1 VRNHPVFYEKS
12 QVSHWICENLRK
24 AFAFLVISHEILT
37 RIFLRLRLGGGW
49 LGGGWIPAWNICA
62 AARVCPTAGG
72 AKVCQTPPEPAG
84 GTLPCWTALH
94 RARRSPSL
102 PSGLR
107 ASEHRPAYA
116 AVGGEP
122 ERRFDQPQHRDET
135 VFPDDDIRSSLGR
148 KGPETDRSDHL
159 VQCMARFPPLCRR
172 THPWSANRS
181 GWTRP
186 RFGRL
191 PSAAEQQIS
200 LRCLKS
206 SDQRRAQSCQHAD
219 G

>member
-1 VRNHPVFYEKS
+1 MVGRRVDPRLEH
-12 QVSHWICENLRK
+12 LRRGSS
-24 AFAFLVISHEILT
+24 LPD
-37 RIFLRLRLGGGW
+37 GGRRES
-49 LGGGWIPAWNICA
+49 LSD
-62 AARVCPTAGG
+62 AARARWRD
-72 AKVCQTPPEPAG
+72 
-84 GTLPCWTALH
+84 LPCWTALH